1 MQTIPLFQSP
11 PILCGFNRPYYPIE
25 LVKPL
30 YEKSTQAD
38 YDSLDYHD
46 GHDGHDYT
54 LDSSH
59 LLYLLVEPE
68 IFEVSP

>member
-1 MQTIPLFQSP
+1 M
-11 PILCGFNRPYYPIE
+11 
-25 LVKPL
+25 VKPL

-54 LDSSH
+54 PDSSH

-68 IFEVSP
+68 IFEVST